1 MSVSQ
6 QIDQF
11 IAEEKNDPHVKGYA
25 LAKRKLKPWVEDMV
39 FPFDDIHDI
48 IADAY
53 AEGWIDH
60 KEKSIQENLPDS
72 Q

>member
-11 IAEEKNDPHVKGYA
+11 IAEEKIDPHVKGYA
-25 LAKRKLKPWVEDMV
+25 LAKRKLKPWVE
-39 FPFDDIHDI
+39 DIHDI

>member
-1 MSVSQ
+1 MSVSE
-6 QIDQF
+6 QI
-11 IAEEKNDPHVKGYA
+11 DPHVKGYQIA
-25 LAKRKLKPWVEDMV
+25 EEKLKNYLPDNG
-39 FPFDDIHDI
+39 FPYDDIFDI

-53 AEGWIDH
+53 AEGWIDN